1 MIAPNPDGRKWGKN
15 ASTWIQSAKTTRWLL
30 KLQTHKHPILP
41 ILDSC
46 TFHFICFFP
55 NSFSYGV
62 FANIG
67 SGAASGGQVPGGSG
81 KVPGQV
87 PNHAFREGSG
97 AGSERQVPG
106 RLRGRFRT
114 TGSGAASE
122 PRSER
127 VPGSSGVPGQVLND
141 RFRGRFRTRFRTTG
155 FGAGFG
161 GQGSAGTVPERF
173 WPGF

>member
-1 MIAPNPDGRKWGKN
+1 M
-15 ASTWIQSAKTTRWLL
+15 

-97 AGSERQVPG
+97 QVPNDRFQEGCGAGSERQVPEQVLNHVPNHG
-106 RLRGRFRT
+106 FQEVRGSG
-114 TGSGAASE
+114 TGS
-122 PRSER
+122 ER
-127 VPGSSGVPGQVLND
+127 QVPGQVPNQVPNHG
-141 RFRGRFRTRFRTTG
+141 FRGRFRGTG
-155 FGAGFG
+155 FRRDGYR
-161 GQGSAGTVPERF
+161 TVLARF
-173 WPGF
+173 LDFRKKAYDL

>member
-55 NSFSYGV
+55 NSFSYGYGV

-81 KVPGQV
+81 KVP
-87 PNHAFREGSG
+87 NHAFREGSG
-97 AGSERQVPG
+97 AGSERQVPEQLLNHVQSG
-106 RLRGRFRT
+106 FQEVRGFRDRFWT
-114 TGSGAASE
+114 TGSGAGSEPGSE
-122 PRSER
+122 PRVSGQVSGDR
-127 VPGSSGVPGQVLND
+127 VPPGRFQNGSGQVSRL
-141 RFRGRFRTRFRTTG
+141 
-155 FGAGFG
+155 
-161 GQGSAGTVPERF
+161 
-173 WPGF
+173 